1 MDTAQGVGRERKGV
15 HRPCWLRRA
24 ASLQK
29 AAQEIAN
36 LQLSVPSSSGN
47 FLIVSR
53 FLSKIGYL
61 PLGCKP
67 NYSQGRHSL
76 VGDIAAVPILGGLHH
91 QYVRLYVLTRHRN
104 PYKHADAR
112 PGSDA
117 DSPCDL
123 GLLECISWGVL
134 QSNRRLPLRM
144 RPFKP

>member
-1 MDTAQGVGRERKGV
+1 MRGNLTHRKMNYPCALRTYSEMLTPPWRREMHRERGSAP
-15 HRPCWLRRA
+15 RGDESCLSERRWW
-24 ASLQK
+24 
-29 AAQEIAN
+29 
-36 LQLSVPSSSGN
+36 
-47 FLIVSR
+47 
-53 FLSKIGYL
+53 
-61 PLGCKP
+61 
-67 NYSQGRHSL
+67 
-76 VGDIAAVPILGGLHH
+76 
-91 QYVRLYVLTRHRN
+91 N